1 MAESEKYN
9 SPFEGGQVDE
19 AVEYAL
25 AMRQADFMADVSG
38 KLPGKLD
45 KTNSGETKLSDSS
58 SRFIVCDG
66 SGNVI
71 ATIDASGV
79 NSNAFVVKDNS
90 GNVIG
95 AFDGSMIAAI
105 ANLRKNFLT
114 REQGL
119 RICDANGNVAAEID
133 ENGVFDVKAIGSNLS
148 SLIAMTGDDTDA
160 FPSYLEEEYE
170 KTLHDVQA
178 LQDGENTFSF
188 GFMTDLHF
196 CNENTTYDAAT
207 KRNLRSGV
215 KNAMAALR
223 KFSKD
228 YALATVVM
236 NGDYQQHPSPNTKQ
250 MGIDTLMD
258 VNRWMAGMDAPKFAL
273 CGNHEHS
280 YSGGNVDSSA
290 NFGLSRNEI
299 YSYLSKKYVHGEVK
313 KAGERVYYQIDDADG
328 VVFVYITTTG
338 ACATLGTTITST
350 SNIESDLKTAYDVVI
365 AANTGNKP
373 FILISHYCID
383 VNNNVSPVSASVN
396 GNVGKT
402 IDYFKGNN
410 RTVIA
415 FIGGHCHSD
424 WVKVYT
430 GSDNRQ
436 TVVISC
442 LQSGLWTSIPS
453 QDETT
458 YAHAVKTATESAFSI
473 FTVNKD
479 TGKIYCTRFGLGIDR
494 EINYNGTNQ
503 QTIGQVTY
511 SD

>member
-9 SPFEGGQVDE
+9 SPFEGGQVDL

-105 ANLRKNFLT
+105 ANQRKNFLT

-228 YALATVVM
+228 YPLATVVM

-290 NFGLSRNEI
+290 NFGLNRNEI

-338 ACATLGTTITST
+338 ACATLGTTITSA
-350 SNIESDLKTAYDVVI
+350 SNIESDLKTAYDAVKT
-365 AANTGNKP
+365 ANTGNLP
-373 FILISHYCID
+373 YILISHFCID
-383 VNNNVSPVSASVN
+383 VNESDVSQTAVN
-396 GNVGKT
+396 GNVKVT
-402 IDYFKGNN
+402 IDYFKANN
-410 RTVIA
+410 GSVIA

-424 WVKVYT
+424 WVKVYEKT
-430 GSDNRQ
+430 STNK

-442 LQSGLWTSIPS
+442 LQSGLWTNIPS
-453 QDETT
+453 QDGTT
-458 YAHAVKTATESAFSI
+458 YAHTVGTATESAFSV
-473 FTVNKD
+473 FTVNKR
-479 TGKIYCTRFGLGIDR
+479 TGKIYCTRFGLGRDR
-494 EINYNGTNQ
+494 AINYNSTSGTV
-503 QTIGQVTY
+503 GAVTY